1 MLPKG
6 YLLIKFTVKNH
17 ISSLKTPFKHIN
29 DKLFLFINY
38 ILFNITIISNT
49 NISNIPL
56 LFNPLI
62 VLLRKE

>member
-17 ISSLKTPFKHIN
+17 ISSSKTPFKQII
-29 DKLFLFINY
+29 DKLFLFINKF
-38 ILFNITIISNT
+38 LSNITIISNT

-56 LFNPLI
+56 LLSPLI